1 MTAQDRRS
9 YNLQILNLLYKV
21 VETYP
26 DLRFGQI
33 IEVFCKDLK
42 ADFFNEEPDVI
53 LQRVINR
60 TKEYYGG

>member
-1 MTAQDRRS
+1 MTAQERRS
-9 YNLQILNLLYKV
+9 YNLQILNLLNKV

-26 DLRFGQI
+26 ELRFGQI

-53 LQRVINR
+53 LQRLINR